1 MMLAAAALAALSAPV
16 GAGPHKSTGTL
27 SESTTDFKDARVDP
41 VGTVSDA
48 ARPADLMN
56 ALRSPPSQ
64 GEQILF
70 GDLHVHS
77 TVSWDAFVFSLP
89 VFGGTGAH
97 PPAAACDF
105 PPYSSSLAFF

>member
-48 ARPADLMN
+48 ARPANLMN
-56 ALRSPPSQ
+56 ALGNPPSG

-77 TVSWDAFVFSLP
+77 TGSWDAFVFSLP
-89 VFGGTGAH
+89 VFGGTCAH
-97 PPAAACDF
+97 PPADACDF
-105 PPYSSSLAFF
+105 SRYCWSFDF